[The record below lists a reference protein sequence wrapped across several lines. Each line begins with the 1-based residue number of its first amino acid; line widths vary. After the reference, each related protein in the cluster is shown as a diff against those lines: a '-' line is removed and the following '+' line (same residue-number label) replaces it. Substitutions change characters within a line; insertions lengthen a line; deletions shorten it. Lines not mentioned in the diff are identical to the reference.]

1 MFIGELFCIVWL
13 FSIGFL
19 LGFFC
24 NFGLLS
30 EYFSFCLSGFV
41 LFLFNDFIG
50 VFRGIILSLF

>member
-1 MFIGELFCIVWL
+1 MFIGELRCIVWL
-13 FSIGFL
+13 FRLVFL

-30 EYFSFCLSGFV
+30 EYFSFCLLGFI

-50 VFRGIILSLF
+50 VF

>member
-13 FSIGFL
+13 FSIVFL
-19 LGFFC
+19 LGFFR

-30 EYFSFCLSGFV
+30 EYFSFCLSGFI

-50 VFRGIILSLF
+50 YFF